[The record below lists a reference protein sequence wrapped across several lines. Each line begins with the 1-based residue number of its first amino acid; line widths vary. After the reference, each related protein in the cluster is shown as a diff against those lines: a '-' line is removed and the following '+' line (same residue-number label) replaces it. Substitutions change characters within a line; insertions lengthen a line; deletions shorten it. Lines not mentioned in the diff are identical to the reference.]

1 MSGNVAHKIVRYSS
15 LVLYLDAANTKSFLV
30 GDISWRD
37 LSGKYN
43 NGELT
48 NGATYISGSIHF
60 DGIDDY
66 ISGTLSSTLY
76 VGLNSNVTIE
86 TFLYPYGLTNSPRIF
101 NLGRSGNAFNYGM
114 RIGNTGI
121 LKSNNSLSDSDL
133 GGTVSVNN
141 WNHLTITFTPQ
152 GSTGYLNG
160 YIIGTNSVTTGSVDL
175 SYINWVIG
183 RRAYDGIS
191 GASEFFNG
199 KIGLFKIYKRSLS
212 PSEILQNYNAL
223 KSRFGL

>member
-1 MSGNVAHKIVRYSS
+1 MAFHYSPKIVTNG

-48 NGATYISGSIHF
+48 NGATYSSGSIYF

-76 VGLNSNVTIE
+76 VEPNSDVTIE

-160 YIIGTNSVTTGSVDL
+160 YIIGTNSVTTGSVNL
-175 SYINWVIG
+175 SYMRNWVIG
-183 RRAYDGIS
+183 RRAYDGLS
-191 GASEFFNG
+191 GASEFFYG

-212 PSEILQNYNAL
+212 STEILQNYNAL